1 MTDRRVIDAQRIFHK
16 KEPRD
21 LSAALRFYCD
31 KEHTDAHGAL
41 PDVEAT
47 IDVLEGQFE
56 RYEDLPTNADQL
68 DEFCNPSD
76 PRYVDRT
83 GRIAWN
89 SNGEAAINF
98 GKHSGHTLRE
108 LVLSEPGFLRWILK
122 NDFPGDTQ
130 HIVRQALAG
139 FYPQRGE

>member
-1 MTDRRVIDAQRIFHK
+1 
-16 KEPRD
+16 
-21 LSAALRFYCD
+21 
-31 KEHTDAHGAL
+31 
-41 PDVEAT
+41 
-47 IDVLEGQFE
+47 
-56 RYEDLPTNADQL
+56 
-68 DEFCNPSD
+68 
-76 PRYVDRT
+76 VDRT